1 VSAKEAKAK
10 TAKEEPK
17 EQSKALANQWYA
29 EFFQGMSLELWRR
42 AIPIEQTEEEVAFL
56 LETLAAPRGSKLL
69 DVPCGNGRLSLPLSL
84 MEYKVTAVDFA
95 QAFIEQAKESARA
108 HKTKIDYIQ
117 GDMRQLALP
126 QEYDGA
132 FCMGNSFG
140 YFDRSGT
147 NEFLQAIGKSLKS
160 KARLVID
167 SAMIAEC
174 FLVNGGEKEWLQVG
188 DMYMLIENQY
198 NCQSS
203 TVKTTYTYIQDGKKE
218 VRTAKHWIYTAGELC
233 HMLEDAGFSTLE
245 LLASTD
251 LETPEPF
258 TLGAE
263 KLILVAEK
271 K

>member
-1 VSAKEAKAK
+1 MSAVNEV
-10 TAKEEPK
+10 
-17 EQSKALANQWYA
+17 ANKWYE

-42 AIPIEQTEEEVAFL
+42 AIPIEQTEQEVAFL
-56 LETLAAPRGSKLL
+56 LETLSAPRGSKLL

-84 MEYKVTAVDFA
+84 MEYKVTAIDFSKT
-95 QAFIEQAKESARA
+95 FIEQGKESARA

-117 GDMRQLALP
+117 GDMRKLTLA
-126 QEYDGA
+126 QEFDGA

-147 NEFLQAIGKSLKS
+147 NEFLHAIGQCLKS

-198 NCQSS
+198 NCKSS
-203 TVKTTYTYIQDGKKE
+203 TVTTTYTYIQDNKKE
-218 VRTAKHWIYTAGELC
+218 VRTATHWIYSAGELC
-233 HMLEDAGFSTLE
+233 DMLAAAGFSVLE
-245 LLASTD
+245 MLSSTD
-251 LETPEPF
+251 LEAPEPF

-263 KLILVAEK
+263 KLILVAERS
-271 K
+271 